1 MDPFTLIM
9 FAVLALL
16 IFFMFRNSRKR
27 QKDLAALQTQMVPG
41 AEVMTASGIYGT
53 LVSFDEENNLAYLEV
68 SPGTVLKLHR
78 QTIARVVE
86 PTVAVADDASE
97 ARGRRPGHRRRRRG
111 RQHGRRPSPRRRRRA
126 HRAPLI
132 HRAGGRAARRTRAGS
147 RPGQLPHPSGTATPR
162 RPSRGESRVSR
173 WPSRPHRYARPGA
186 SSSGCS

>member
-41 AEVMTASGIYGT
+41 AEVMTASGVYGT

-68 SPGTVLKLHR
+68 APGTVLKLHR

-86 PTVAVADDASE
+86 PTVADDASVLVDD
-97 ARGRRPGHRRRRRG
+97 
-111 RQHGRRPSPRRRRRA
+111 
-126 HRAPLI
+126 AP
-132 HRAGGRAARRTRAGS
+132 AADVVDETGTSDVTRRTDDGDA
-147 RPGQLPHPSGTATPR
+147 PS
-162 RPSRGESRVSR
+162 
-173 WPSRPHRYARPGA
+173 AR
-186 SSSGCS
+186 S

>member
-86 PTVAVADDASE
+86 PTVAVEDDASE
-97 ARGRRPGHRRRRRG
+97 LVDDAPATDVVDEAGSTDAGRRTDDGD
-111 RQHGRRPSPRRRRRA
+111 
-126 HRAPLI
+126 APT
-132 HRAGGRAARRTRAGS
+132 ARS
-147 RPGQLPHPSGTATPR
+147 
-162 RPSRGESRVSR
+162 
-173 WPSRPHRYARPGA
+173 
-186 SSSGCS
+186 

>member
-27 QKDLAALQTQMVPG
+27 QKDLASLQTQMVPG

-86 PTVAVADDASE
+86 PTVADDASVLVDDASVLVDDAPAADAVDE
-97 ARGRRPGHRRRRRG
+97 TGTTDATRRLDDGDAPTAR
-111 RQHGRRPSPRRRRRA
+111 S
-126 HRAPLI
+126 
-132 HRAGGRAARRTRAGS
+132 
-147 RPGQLPHPSGTATPR
+147 
-162 RPSRGESRVSR
+162 
-173 WPSRPHRYARPGA
+173 
-186 SSSGCS
+186 